1 MFFPRLVIAI
11 HTCDILLKFQ
21 KRGYLAVAETSP
33 YAALGNFESA
43 LSHFA
48 DHPSAIVGLSNILLD
63 IYSEELLP
71 PPSIPSLVLPS
82 SLSAPSSST
91 VNTSVPATPLTTQS
105 PPIKPSSSLPIIPH
119 GPIGLASTKPRPN
132 GASHTPQESTST
144 PESQTSSLEPS
155 YKGSSASLLDRLAA
169 RDRAYGL
176 LTALTKLGTGWNY
189 SEAWFALARAYEEG
203 GQPDKAREVLWW
215 CVELEEGRG
224 VRDWSVVG
232 SGGYVL

>member
-1 MFFPRLVIAI
+1 
-11 HTCDILLKFQ
+11 
-21 KRGYLAVAETSP
+21 
-33 YAALGNFESA
+33 
-43 LSHFA
+43 
-48 DHPSAIVGLSNILLD
+48 LLD
-63 IYSEELLP
+63 IYTEELLP
-71 PPSIPSLVLPS
+71 PPSIPGLVLPS
-82 SLSAPSSST
+82 SLATPSSST
-91 VNTSVPATPLTTQS
+91 VNTPIMNTPLTTQ
-105 PPIKPSSSLPIIPH
+105 PPPVKPSSSLPVIPH
-119 GPIGLASTKPRPN
+119 GPIGLASTKPQPN
-132 GASHTPQESTST
+132 GAGQTSQEPISTPQ
-144 PESQTSSLEPS
+144 SQISGLEPN
-155 YKGSSASLLDRLAA
+155 YRGSSTSLLDRLAA

>member
-1 MFFPRLVIAI
+1 MFFLRLVIAI
-11 HTCDILLKFQ
+11 HTYDILLKFQ

-82 SLSAPSSST
+82 SLSTPSSST

-119 GPIGLASTKPRPN
+119 GPIGLASTKLRPN

-144 PESQTSSLEPS
+144 PESQTSGLEPS